1 MNDNYI
7 GNFIIIDDDPIN
19 NLICSKF
26 IRKVCP
32 SSPIKTFTH
41 PMDGVKYVLDPEV
54 NGNTTKTILLLDI
67 NMPTTSGWDVLD
79 TFISQPDYRKAQY
92 TIYMLSSSIANEDRN
107 RARTH
112 PLVSGFIEKPLTIAS
127 IQDLIAKQ

>member
-1 MNDNYI
+1 MEDTHK
-7 GNFIIIDDDPIN
+7 GNFIIIDDDPVN

-26 IRKVCP
+26 IKKVCP
-32 SSPIKTFTH
+32 NTAIITFTQ
-41 PMDGVKYVLDPEV
+41 PLEGVKYVLEPETTDH
-54 NGNTTKTILLLDI
+54 NTKNILLLDI

-79 TFISQPDYRKAQY
+79 LLLSRPEYRKAQY

-107 RARTH
+107 RANSH

-127 IQDLIAKQ
+127 IQKLITEQ

>member
-1 MNDNYI
+1 MADTYN

-26 IRKVCP
+26 IKKVCAN
-32 SSPIKTFTH
+32 SSIKTFTQ
-41 PMDGVKYVLDPEV
+41 PMEGINYVLEPEHIDT
-54 NGNTTKTILLLDI
+54 TTKTILLLDI
-67 NMPTTSGWDVLD
+67 NMPATSGWDVLD
-79 TFISQPDYRKAQY
+79 TFTSSHDFRKAQY
-92 TIYMLSSSIANEDRN
+92 SIYMLSSSIANEDRN
-107 RARTH
+107 RANAH

>member
-1 MNDNYI
+1 MEDIYN

-32 SSPIKTFTH
+32 SSSIKTFTQ
-41 PMDGVKYVLDPEV
+41 PKEGTDFVLDPESTD
-54 NGNTTKTILLLDI
+54 TTIKNILLLDI

-79 TFISQPDYRKAQY
+79 TLMSRPDFSKHQY
-92 TIYMLSSSIANEDRN
+92 SIYMLSSSIATDDRN
-107 RARTH
+107 RANTH
-112 PLVSGFIEKPLTIAS
+112 PLVSGFLEKPLTIAS
-127 IQDLIAKQ
+127 IQKLITEQ